1 MIYSFPPIES
11 PNKAPFAW
19 WEGFLTEEEL
29 NQIANAPEWSNLGKA
44 RIGTNIP
51 GGTVNS
57 NVRETDIAWYFRTH
71 ENNHLWDKLALA
83 AMEANRHFFKF
94 DLSGFYEAAQLGYY
108 TANQQSHYT
117 WHIDAGVEGTKPPRK
132 LSMVLQLTDPS
143 EFEGGQLQVKASSD
157 EPVTL
162 ELKRGR
168 AWFFPSYVLHRVT
181 PVTRG
186 IRKSLVLWITGPEFK

>member
-11 PNKAPFAW
+11 PHKAPFAW
-19 WEGFLTEEEL
+19 WEEFLSEDEIS
-29 NQIANAPEWSNLGKA
+29 QIANAPEWNNLGKA
-44 RIGTNIP
+44 RVGTNLP
-51 GGTVNS
+51 GGAVNS
-57 NVRETDIAWYFRTH
+57 SVRETDIAWYFRTN
-71 ENNHLWDKLALA
+71 ENNYIWDKLALT
-83 AMEANRHFFKF
+83 AMEANRRFFKF

-108 TANQQSHYT
+108 SADQRSHYT
-117 WHIDAGVEGTKPPRK
+117 WHIDAGASDTKPPRK
-132 LSMVLQLTDPS
+132 LSMVLQLSDPS
-143 EFEGGQLQVKASSD
+143 EFEGGLLQVKASSD

-186 IRKSLVLWITGPEFK
+186 TRKSLVLWVTGPEFK